1 MFVLI
6 TYDINTESDG
16 GARRLRKIA
25 KTCQNH
31 GQRVQNSVFECVIT
45 PAELVLLKNK
55 IFAIMDKEKD
65 SIRFYLL
72 GKNTT
77 DKVEH
82 YGVALAYEHD
92 GPIIL

>member
-16 GARRLRKIA
+16 GARRLRRIA

-45 PAELVLLKNK
+45 PAELVLLKNE
-55 IFAIMDKEKD
+55 IFAIMDEERD

-77 DKVEH
+77 NKVEH
-82 YGVALAYEHD
+82 YGAALAYEHD

>member
-1 MFVLI
+1 MLV

-16 GARRLRKIA
+16 GARRLRQIA
-25 KTCQNH
+25 KTCQNY

-45 PAELVLLKNK
+45 PADLVLLKK
-55 IFAIMDKEKD
+55 KMLSIMDKEKD

-72 GKNTT
+72 GKTT
-77 DKVEH
+77 TGKIEH

-92 GPIIL
+92 GPIVL

>member
-1 MFVLI
+1 MFVLV
-6 TYDINTESDG
+6 TYDINTESYG
-16 GARRLRKIA
+16 GARRLRQIA

-45 PAELVLLKNK
+45 PAEFVSLKNK
-55 IFAIMDKEKD
+55 VFAIMDKEKD

-72 GKNTT
+72 GKNTAG
-77 DKVEH
+77 KIEH
-82 YGVALAYEHD
+82 YGAALAYEHD